1 MAGTG
6 KAHLRST
13 DGAVLR
19 VEDLIIEYPGR
30 DGSAV
35 QAVSGISIDIVE
47 GETLAVVGES
57 GCGKSTLAKGVMRLI
72 NTKSGSVNLLGTD
85 IASLKGEALRTVRPK
100 MQMIFQDSIS
110 SLDPHLKVNALVEQ
124 PLKVWNRGNEAE
136 RKAKVRDLLTSVGL
150 DPEVVGDRKPT
161 EFSGG
166 QCQRISIA
174 RALTLEPKLLIC
186 DEPVSSLDVSIQA
199 QILNILQDMKERYGL
214 SLMFISHDL
223 SVVRAISNRVVVMY
237 LGKICEVSP
246 ANELSERPLH
256 HYTHALVSAVPIP
269 DPTKVSGRAVLE
281 GEPPSPTNP
290 PSGCISPVMVN
301 PHLNGNQFTFSFATE
316 LGRTYAVEYTT
327 SLLSPIVWQPLPPPI
342 NGDGSLKTVTD
353 PLAGQQRY
361 YRVICQEIP

>member
-6 KAHLRST
+6 KAHLRSS
-13 DGAVLR
+13 DNAVLR
-19 VEDLIIEYPGR
+19 VEDLVIEYPGR

-57 GCGKSTLAKGVMRLI
+57 GCGKSTLAKGIMRLI
-72 NTKSGSVNLLGTD
+72 NTSSGSVNLLGTN
-85 IASLKGEALRTVRPK
+85 IAALKGEALRTVRPK

-124 PLKVWNRGNEAE
+124 PLKVWNRGNEDE

-199 QILNILQDMKERYGL
+199 QILNILQD
-214 SLMFISHDL
+214 
-223 SVVRAISNRVVVMY
+223 
-237 LGKICEVSP
+237 
-246 ANELSERPLH
+246 
-256 HYTHALVSAVPIP
+256 
-269 DPTKVSGRAVLE
+269 
-281 GEPPSPTNP
+281 
-290 PSGCISPVMVN
+290 
-301 PHLNGNQFTFSFATE
+301 
-316 LGRTYAVEYTT
+316 
-327 SLLSPIVWQPLPPPI
+327 
-342 NGDGSLKTVTD
+342 
-353 PLAGQQRY
+353 
-361 YRVICQEIP
+361 

>member
-1 MAGTG
+1 
-6 KAHLRST
+6 
-13 DGAVLR
+13 
-19 VEDLIIEYPGR
+19 
-30 DGSAV
+30 
-35 QAVSGISIDIVE
+35 
-47 GETLAVVGES
+47 
-57 GCGKSTLAKGVMRLI
+57 
-72 NTKSGSVNLLGTD
+72 
-85 IASLKGEALRTVRPK
+85 

-124 PLKVWNRGNEAE
+124 PLKVWNRGNEEE

-150 DPEVVGDRKPT
+150 DPEGVGDRKPT

-290 PSGCISPVMVN
+290 PSGCRFRTRCPA
-301 PHLNGNQFTFSFATE
+301 ATDKCAAE
-316 LGRTYAVEYTT
+316 EPQLTYAG
-327 SLLSPIVWQPLPPPI
+327 
-342 NGDGSLKTVTD
+342 NGHYVACHH
-353 PLAGQQRY
+353 PRA
-361 YRVICQEIP
+361 